1 MQDIRWGTFWFFV
14 LEIILFLIISNMYSI
29 KDALIVCLCLM
40 SYFLLLHIFW
50 IYKLSKWLNNPS
62 LSNLPHGTGI
72 WQHIFSKHYQILKE
86 SKKSKKNLVSTLDQ
100 FTQAAEALMDG
111 VVALNESNE
120 IIWSNRRSQIMLNL
134 NPKKDTGQPI
144 NYIFRNTDLISYL
157 EQGNYEESIKINLDA
172 SNIKIIEI
180 KIIMFGEKQKVLIAK
195 DISQAMKIESDR
207 KEFISNVS
215 HELKTPLTV
224 ISGFIETLED
234 MFAINGKEHKDIL
247 KMMGE
252 QAYNMSKLI
261 DDLLLLSNVESSIFQ
276 NRSEKILIN
285 TIITKIKKTIFI
297 LDAKRHKIKYQ
308 IDAKLN
314 IYGSKKE
321 IESAFLNLITNA
333 IRYTEEDGFI
343 SISWGLINGLPIF
356 EVRDTGSG
364 IDQKHINKI
373 TERFYRVDVNRSR
386 DNGGTGLGLSIVKNI
401 IKRHDGELK
410 ITSEVGKG
418 SSFKLIFN
426 KESILN

>member
-1 MQDIRWGTFWFFV
+1 LQDIRWGTFWFFV
-14 LEIILFLIISNMYSI
+14 FEIILFLIISNMYSI
-29 KDALIVCLCLM
+29 EDGLIVCLCLM
-40 SYFLLLHIFW
+40 SCFLLLHMFW

-134 NPKKDTGQPI
+134 NSKKDTGQPI

-157 EQGNYEESIKINLDA
+157 EKGNYEESIKINLDT
-172 SNIKIIEI
+172 SNTKIIEI
-180 KIIMFGEKQKVLIAK
+180 KIVMFGEKQKVLIAK

-234 MFAINGKEHKDIL
+234 MFANNGKEHKNIL
-247 KMMGE
+247 KMMGD

-261 DDLLLLSNVESSIFQ
+261 DDLLLLSNVESSLFQ
-276 NRSEKILIN
+276 NRSEKLTID
-285 TIITKIKKTIFI
+285 TIINKIKKDI
-297 LDAKRHKIKYQ
+297 LILNVKNHKIKYQ
-308 IDAKLN
+308 VSKNLN

-321 IESAFLNLITNA
+321 IKSAFLNLITNA
-333 IRYTEEDGFI
+333 IRYTNNNGSIF
-343 SISWGLINGLPIF
+343 ISWGLINGLPIF

-364 IDQKHINKI
+364 IEQKHINRI
-373 TERFYRVDVNRSR
+373 TERFYRVDVDRSR
-386 DNGGTGLGLSIVKNI
+386 DSGGTGLGLSIVKNI
-401 IKRHDGELK
+401 IKQHDGELK

-426 KESILN
+426 KESIT

>member
-14 LEIILFLIISNMYSI
+14 FEIILFFIISNMYSI
-29 KDALIVCLCLM
+29 EDGLIVCLCLM
-40 SYFLLLHIFW
+40 SCFLLLHMFW

-62 LSNLPHGTGI
+62 LSNLPHGTGV
-72 WQHIFSKHYQILKE
+72 WQHIFTKHYQILKE

-120 IIWSNRRSQIMLNL
+120 IIWSNRRSQVMLNL
-134 NPKKDTGQPI
+134 NSKKDTGQPI

-157 EQGNYEESIKINLDA
+157 EKGNYEESIKVNLEA
-172 SNIKIIEI
+172 SNTKTIEI
-180 KIIMFGEKQKVLIAK
+180 KIVMFGEKQKVLIAK
-195 DISQAMKIESDR
+195 DISQAIKIESDR

-234 MFAINGKEHKDIL
+234 MFTISGKEHKNIL
-247 KMMGE
+247 KMMGD

-276 NRSEKILIN
+276 NRSEKLLIN
-285 TIITKIKKTIFI
+285 TIMSKIKKNISI
-297 LDAKRHKIKYQ
+297 LDAKNHKIKYQ
-308 IDAKLN
+308 IDSSLT

-333 IRYTEEDGFI
+333 VRYTEKDGFI

-364 IDQKHINKI
+364 IEQKHINRI
-373 TERFYRVDVNRSR
+373 TERFYRVDTDRSR
-386 DNGGTGLGLSIVKNI
+386 DTGGTGLGLSIVKNI
-401 IKRHDGELK
+401 IKKHDGELK
-410 ITSEVGKG
+410 ITSAIGKG
-418 SSFKLIFN
+418 SSFKLIFT
-426 KESILN
+426 KESII

>member
-1 MQDIRWGTFWFFV
+1 
-14 LEIILFLIISNMYSI
+14 MYSI
-29 KDALIVCLCLM
+29 EDGLIVCLCLM
-40 SYFLLLHIFW
+40 SCFLLLHMFW

-62 LSNLPHGTGI
+62 LSNLPHGTGV

-120 IIWSNRRSQIMLNL
+120 IIWSNRRSQVMLNL
-134 NPKKDTGQPI
+134 NSKKDTGQPI

-157 EQGNYEESIKINLDA
+157 EKGNYEESIKINLEA
-172 SNIKIIEI
+172 SNTKTIEI
-180 KIIMFGEKQKVLIAK
+180 KIVMFGEKQKVLIAK
-195 DISQAMKIESDR
+195 DISQAIKIESDR

-234 MFAINGKEHKDIL
+234 MFTISGKEHKNIL
-247 KMMGE
+247 KMMGD

-276 NRSEKILIN
+276 NRSEKLLIN
-285 TIITKIKKTIFI
+285 TIMSKIKKNISI
-297 LDAKRHKIKYQ
+297 LDAKNHKIKYQ
-308 IDAKLN
+308 IDSSLT

-333 IRYTEEDGFI
+333 VRYTEKEGFI

-364 IDQKHINKI
+364 IEQKHINRI
-373 TERFYRVDVNRSR
+373 TERFYRVDKDRSR
-386 DNGGTGLGLSIVKNI
+386 DTGGTGLGLSIVKNI
-401 IKRHDGELK
+401 IKKHDGELK
-410 ITSEVGKG
+410 ITSDIGKG

-426 KESILN
+426 KESII

>member
-1 MQDIRWGTFWFFV
+1 LQDIRWGTFWFFV
-14 LEIILFLIISNMYSI
+14 FEIILFLIISNMYSI
-29 KDALIVCLCLM
+29 EDGLIVCLCLM
-40 SYFLLLHIFW
+40 SCFLVLHMFW

-62 LSNLPHGTGI
+62 LSNLPHGTGV

-120 IIWSNRRSQIMLNL
+120 IIWSNRRSQVMLNL
-134 NPKKDTGQPI
+134 NSKKDTGQPI

-157 EQGNYEESIKINLDA
+157 EKGNYEESIKINLEA
-172 SNIKIIEI
+172 SNTKTIEI
-180 KIIMFGEKQKVLIAK
+180 KIVMFGEKQKVLIAK
-195 DISQAMKIESDR
+195 DISQAIKIESDR

-234 MFAINGKEHKDIL
+234 MFTISGKEHKNIL
-247 KMMGE
+247 KMMSD

-276 NRSEKILIN
+276 NRSEKLLMN
-285 TIITKIKKTIFI
+285 TIISKIKKNISI
-297 LDAKRHKIKYQ
+297 LDAKNHKIKYQ
-308 IDAKLN
+308 IDSSLT

-333 IRYTEEDGFI
+333 IRYTEKEGFI

-364 IDQKHINKI
+364 IEQKHINRI
-373 TERFYRVDVNRSR
+373 TERFYRVDTDRSR
-386 DNGGTGLGLSIVKNI
+386 DTGGTGLGLSIVKNI
-401 IKRHDGELK
+401 IKKHDGELK
-410 ITSEVGKG
+410 ITSAIGKG

-426 KESILN
+426 KESII

>member
-1 MQDIRWGTFWFFV
+1 LQDIRWGTFWFFIF
-14 LEIILFLIISNMYSI
+14 EIILFLIISNMYSI
-29 KDALIVCLCLM
+29 EDALIICLCLM
-40 SYFLLLHIFW
+40 SCFLLLHMFW

-134 NPKKDTGQPI
+134 NSKKDTGQPI

-157 EQGNYEESIKINLDA
+157 EKGNYEESIKINLDT
-172 SNIKIIEI
+172 SNTKIIEI
-180 KIIMFGEKQKVLIAK
+180 KIVMFGEKQKVLIAK

-234 MFAINGKEHKDIL
+234 MFTNTGKEHKNIL
-247 KMMGE
+247 KMMGD

-261 DDLLLLSNVESSIFQ
+261 DDLLLLSNVESSLFQ
-276 NRSEKILIN
+276 NRSEKLTID
-285 TIITKIKKTIFI
+285 TIINKIKKDI
-297 LDAKRHKIKYQ
+297 LILNVKKHKVKYQ
-308 IDAKLN
+308 VSKNLN

-321 IESAFLNLITNA
+321 IKSAFLNLITNA
-333 IRYTEEDGFI
+333 IRYTNNNGSIF
-343 SISWGLINGLPIF
+343 ISWGLINGLPIF

-364 IDQKHINKI
+364 IEQKHINRI
-373 TERFYRVDVNRSR
+373 TERFYRVDVDRSR
-386 DNGGTGLGLSIVKNI
+386 DSGGTGLGLSIVKNI
-401 IKRHDGELK
+401 IKQHDGELK

-426 KESILN
+426 KESIT

>member
-1 MQDIRWGTFWFFV
+1 LQDIRWGTFWFFV
-14 LEIILFLIISNMYSI
+14 FEIILFFIISNMYSI
-29 KDALIVCLCLM
+29 EDGLIVCLCLM
-40 SYFLLLHIFW
+40 SCFLLLHMFW

-62 LSNLPHGTGI
+62 LSNLPHGTGV

-120 IIWSNRRSQIMLNL
+120 IIWSNRRSQVMLNL
-134 NPKKDTGQPI
+134 NSKKDTGQPI

-157 EQGNYEESIKINLDA
+157 EKGNYEESIKVNLEA
-172 SNIKIIEI
+172 SNTKTIEI
-180 KIIMFGEKQKVLIAK
+180 KIVMFGEKQKVLIAK
-195 DISQAMKIESDR
+195 DISQAIKIESDR

-234 MFAINGKEHKDIL
+234 MFTISGKEHKNIL
-247 KMMGE
+247 KMMGD

-276 NRSEKILIN
+276 NRSEKLLIN
-285 TIITKIKKTIFI
+285 TIMSKIKKNISI
-297 LDAKRHKIKYQ
+297 LDAKNHKIKYQ
-308 IDAKLN
+308 IDSSLT

-333 IRYTEEDGFI
+333 VRYTDKDGFI

-364 IDQKHINKI
+364 IQQKHINRI
-373 TERFYRVDVNRSR
+373 TERFYRVDTDRSR
-386 DNGGTGLGLSIVKNI
+386 DTGGTGLGLSIVKNI
-401 IKRHDGELK
+401 IKKHDGELK
-410 ITSEVGKG
+410 ITSAIGKG
-418 SSFKLIFN
+418 SSFKLIFT
-426 KESILN
+426 KESII

>member
-14 LEIILFLIISNMYSI
+14 FEIILFLIISNMYSI
-29 KDALIVCLCLM
+29 EDGLIVCLCLM
-40 SYFLLLHIFW
+40 SCFLVLHMFW

-62 LSNLPHGTGI
+62 LSNLPHGTGV

-120 IIWSNRRSQIMLNL
+120 IIWSNRRSQVMLNL
-134 NPKKDTGQPI
+134 NSKKDTGQPI

-157 EQGNYEESIKINLDA
+157 EKGNYEESIKINLEA
-172 SNIKIIEI
+172 SNTKTIEI
-180 KIIMFGEKQKVLIAK
+180 KIVMFGEKQKVLIAK
-195 DISQAMKIESDR
+195 DISQAIKIESDR

-234 MFAINGKEHKDIL
+234 MFTISGKEHKNIL
-247 KMMGE
+247 KMMSD

-276 NRSEKILIN
+276 NRSEKLLMN
-285 TIITKIKKTIFI
+285 TIISKIKKNISI
-297 LDAKRHKIKYQ
+297 LDAKNHKIKYQ
-308 IDAKLN
+308 IDSSLT

-333 IRYTEEDGFI
+333 IRYTEKEGFI

-364 IDQKHINKI
+364 IEQKHINRI
-373 TERFYRVDVNRSR
+373 TERFYRVDTDRSR
-386 DNGGTGLGLSIVKNI
+386 DTGGTGLGLSIVKNI
-401 IKRHDGELK
+401 IKKHDGELK
-410 ITSEVGKG
+410 ITSAIGKG

-426 KESILN
+426 KESII

>member
-14 LEIILFLIISNMYSI
+14 FEIILFLIISNMYSI
-29 KDALIVCLCLM
+29 EDGLIVCLCLM
-40 SYFLLLHIFW
+40 SCFLVLHMFW

-62 LSNLPHGTGI
+62 LSNLPHGTGV
-72 WQHIFSKHYQILKE
+72 WQHIFTKHYQILKE

-120 IIWSNRRSQIMLNL
+120 IIWSNRRSQVMLNL
-134 NPKKDTGQPI
+134 NSKKDTGQPI

-157 EQGNYEESIKINLDA
+157 EKGNYEESIKVNLEA
-172 SNIKIIEI
+172 SNTKTIEI
-180 KIIMFGEKQKVLIAK
+180 KIVMFGEKQKVLIAK
-195 DISQAMKIESDR
+195 DISQAIKIESDR

-234 MFAINGKEHKDIL
+234 MFTISGKEHKNIL
-247 KMMGE
+247 KMMSD

-276 NRSEKILIN
+276 NRSEKLLIN
-285 TIITKIKKTIFI
+285 TIMSKIKKNISI
-297 LDAKRHKIKYQ
+297 LDAKNHKIKYQ
-308 IDAKLN
+308 IDSSLT

-333 IRYTEEDGFI
+333 VRYTDKDGFI

-364 IDQKHINKI
+364 IEQKHINRI
-373 TERFYRVDVNRSR
+373 TERFYRVDTDRSR
-386 DNGGTGLGLSIVKNI
+386 DTGGTGLGLSIVKNI
-401 IKRHDGELK
+401 IKKHDGELK
-410 ITSEVGKG
+410 ITSAIGKG

-426 KESILN
+426 KESII

>member
-14 LEIILFLIISNMYSI
+14 FEIILFLIISNMYSI
-29 KDALIVCLCLM
+29 EDGLIVCLCLM
-40 SYFLLLHIFW
+40 SCFLLLHMFW

-62 LSNLPHGTGI
+62 LSNLPHGTGV

-120 IIWSNRRSQIMLNL
+120 IIWSNRRSQVMLNL
-134 NPKKDTGQPI
+134 NSKKDTGQPI

-157 EQGNYEESIKINLDA
+157 EKGNYEESIKVNLEA
-172 SNIKIIEI
+172 SNTKTIEI
-180 KIIMFGEKQKVLIAK
+180 KIVMFGEKQKVLIAK
-195 DISQAMKIESDR
+195 DISQAIKIESDR

-234 MFAINGKEHKDIL
+234 MFTISGKEHKNIL
-247 KMMGE
+247 KMMGD

-276 NRSEKILIN
+276 NRSEKLLIN
-285 TIITKIKKTIFI
+285 TIMSKIKKNISI
-297 LDAKRHKIKYQ
+297 LDAKNHKIKYQ
-308 IDAKLN
+308 IDSSLT

-333 IRYTEEDGFI
+333 VRYTDKDGFI

-364 IDQKHINKI
+364 IEQKHINRI
-373 TERFYRVDVNRSR
+373 TERFYRVDTDRSR
-386 DNGGTGLGLSIVKNI
+386 DTGGTGLGLSIVKNI
-401 IKRHDGELK
+401 IKKHDGELK
-410 ITSEVGKG
+410 ITSAIGKG
-418 SSFKLIFN
+418 SSFKLIFT
-426 KESILN
+426 KESII

>member
-1 MQDIRWGTFWFFV
+1 LQDIRWGTFWFFIF
-14 LEIILFLIISNMYSI
+14 EIILFLIISNMYSI
-29 KDALIVCLCLM
+29 EDALIICLCLM
-40 SYFLLLHIFW
+40 SCFLLLHMFW

-134 NPKKDTGQPI
+134 NSKKDTGQPI

-157 EQGNYEESIKINLDA
+157 EKGNYEESIKINLDT
-172 SNIKIIEI
+172 SNTKIIEI
-180 KIIMFGEKQKVLIAK
+180 KIVMFGEKQKVLIAK

-234 MFAINGKEHKDIL
+234 MFTNTGKEHKNIL
-247 KMMGE
+247 KMMGD

-261 DDLLLLSNVESSIFQ
+261 DDLLLLSNVESSLFQ
-276 NRSEKILIN
+276 NRSEKLTID
-285 TIITKIKKTIFI
+285 TIINKIKKDI
-297 LDAKRHKIKYQ
+297 LILNVKNHKIKYQ
-308 IDAKLN
+308 VSKNLN

-321 IESAFLNLITNA
+321 IKSAFLNLITNA
-333 IRYTEEDGFI
+333 IRYTNNNGSIF
-343 SISWGLINGLPIF
+343 ISWGLINGLPIF

-364 IDQKHINKI
+364 IEQKHINRI
-373 TERFYRVDVNRSR
+373 TERFYRVDVDRSR
-386 DNGGTGLGLSIVKNI
+386 DSGGTGLGLSIVKNI
-401 IKRHDGELK
+401 IKQHDGELK

-426 KESILN
+426 KESIT

>member
-14 LEIILFLIISNMYSI
+14 FEIILFFIISNMYSI
-29 KDALIVCLCLM
+29 EDGLIVCLCLM
-40 SYFLLLHIFW
+40 SCFLLLHMFW

-62 LSNLPHGTGI
+62 LSNLPHGTGV

-120 IIWSNRRSQIMLNL
+120 IIWSNRRSQVMLNL
-134 NPKKDTGQPI
+134 NSKKDTGQPI

-157 EQGNYEESIKINLDA
+157 EKGNYEESIKVNLEA
-172 SNIKIIEI
+172 SNTKTIEI
-180 KIIMFGEKQKVLIAK
+180 KIVMFGEKQKVLIAK
-195 DISQAMKIESDR
+195 DISQAIKIESDR

-234 MFAINGKEHKDIL
+234 MFTISGKEHKNIL
-247 KMMGE
+247 KMMGD

-276 NRSEKILIN
+276 NRSEKLLIN
-285 TIITKIKKTIFI
+285 TIMSKIKKNISI
-297 LDAKRHKIKYQ
+297 LDAKNHKIKYQ
-308 IDAKLN
+308 IDSSLT

-333 IRYTEEDGFI
+333 VRYTDKDGFI

-364 IDQKHINKI
+364 IQQKHINRI
-373 TERFYRVDVNRSR
+373 TERFYRVDTDRSR
-386 DNGGTGLGLSIVKNI
+386 DTGGTGLGLSIVKNI
-401 IKRHDGELK
+401 IKKHDGELK
-410 ITSEVGKG
+410 ITSAIGKG
-418 SSFKLIFN
+418 SSFKLIFT
-426 KESILN
+426 KESII